1 MTEFGICSDKGRLRE
16 GNEDSYGS
24 LAAMNLFVLSDGMGG
39 LECGEVASRVAV
51 DTILAHAREAG
62 ENPALPLKGPRIE
75 GISDAAN
82 RLASAL
88 RLANDAVRVAAAE
101 RAAENG
107 MGATVV
113 AVQFDGSRVSIAH
126 VGDSRAYRLRDDDF
140 EQLTHDHSF
149 IGEQVRLGHM
159 TDAQASASA
168 MKNILLRAL
177 GVDAA
182 VDVEVSDGQILEG
195 DTFLL
200 CSDGL
205 TNELSEAQ
213 IAAVLSETEDPQEA
227 AERLVNLANEAGGS
241 DNITAMVLRPIPRPV
256 GVLGKLGRWLKV

>member
-1 MTEFGICSDKGRLRE
+1 
-16 GNEDSYGS
+16 
-24 LAAMNLFVLSDGMGG
+24 
-39 LECGEVASRVAV
+39 
-51 DTILAHAREAG
+51 
-62 ENPALPLKGPRIE
+62 
-75 GISDAAN
+75 
-82 RLASAL
+82 
-88 RLANDAVRVAAAE
+88 
-101 RAAENG
+101 
-107 MGATVV
+107 
-113 AVQFDGSRVSIAH
+113 
-126 VGDSRAYRLRDDDF
+126 
-140 EQLTHDHSF
+140 
-149 IGEQVRLGHM
+149 
-159 TDAQASASA
+159 